1 MKTRTVVDQVSFKRL
16 ISLPLLLLL
25 AFPFQTA
32 YPFVLVPVVLS
43 FFVNLHHI
51 LATYPPRKK
60 AGVKRPRQY
69 ANWDEAEK
77 NPEGDLMKFNIAQR
91 IHANFLESVSAM
103 LQIDDYGDLISFP
116 PTLFFQYPSYLA
128 SIIISGLGYPRTST
142 VLGLIWVSARMAYH
156 YGYSSGNADLRGI
169 GGVPGTF
176 ALMGLWVLSS
186 FSVFGLLGEAEWK
199 W

>member
-91 IHANFLESVSAM
+91 SHANFLESVSAM
-103 LQIDDYGDLISFP
+103 LQIDDYGDLISSP
-116 PTLFFQYPSYLA
+116 PPL
-128 SIIISGLGYPRTST
+128 
-142 VLGLIWVSARMAYH
+142 
-156 YGYSSGNADLRGI
+156 
-169 GGVPGTF
+169 
-176 ALMGLWVLSS
+176 
-186 FSVFGLLGEAEWK
+186 FSVSILLSLHHHIWTGLPQNFNCFRFDLGIS
-199 W
+199 